1 MNVNEYRSALQSELD
16 DWKERVRNHIGKF
29 EDLPP
34 EDKKSVG
41 PFVSE
46 LKEVIQEHT
55 RRMERL
61 NEDCRIELEAVRP
74 HRDGSRMQKF
84 WDDVAKYRRFRPHL

>member
-1 MNVNEYRSALQSELD
+1 MENRHFCHALQSELD
-16 DWKERVRNHIGKF
+16 DWKERVRNHVGRF

-34 EDKKSVG
+34 KEKESVG

-46 LKEVIQEHT
+46 LKDVIQEHT

-61 NEDCRIELEAVRP
+61 SEACRVEFEGGRP
-74 HRDGSRMQKF
+74 HSVRSRWGKF
-84 WDDVAKYRRFRPHL
+84 WTDVAEHRRYRPHL